1 MPATLKLTHKTIGM
15 EVRRGTYDL
24 VLDGKPVG
32 SVEMNDTFET
42 PVEPGSHTLQIREGR
57 YSSRELPFQVTDG
70 QLISFNSQGKR
81 ILPIFLAAFVVPS
94 LALTLKVTRV
104 Q

>member
-1 MPATLKLTHKTIGM
+1 MAATLKLTRETIGA
-15 EVRRGTYDL
+15 EVHRRPFE
-24 VLDGKPVG
+24 VFVDGKGVG
-32 SVEMNDTFET
+32 SFALHDTFET
-42 PVEPGSHTLQIREGR
+42 PGEPGSHTLEIREGR

>member
-1 MPATLKLTHKTIGM
+1 MAATLKLTHKAIGV
-15 EVRRGTYDL
+15 EVRRGTYDV
-24 VLDGKPVG
+24 VLDAERVG
-32 SVEMNDTFET
+32 ELEMNDTFET
-42 PVEPGSHTLQIREGR
+42 PVEPGSHTLEIREGR

>member
-1 MPATLKLTHKTIGM
+1 MSATLKVTRETIGA
-15 EVRRGTYDL
+15 EVHRRLFEVL
-24 VLDGKPVG
+24 VDGRDVG
-32 SVEMNDTFET
+32 SFALHDTFEM

-70 QLISFNSQGKR
+70 QAMSFNSQGKR
-81 ILPIFLAAFVVPS
+81 VLPVFLASFLVPS
-94 LALTLKVTRV
+94 LALTLKPTRA

>member
-1 MPATLKLTHKTIGM
+1 
-15 EVRRGTYDL
+15 
-24 VLDGKPVG
+24 
-32 SVEMNDTFET
+32 
-42 PVEPGSHTLQIREGR
+42 
-57 YSSRELPFQVTDG
+57 VTDG
-70 QLISFNSQGKR
+70 QVIGFNSQGKR